1 MIAVS
6 KTILDNFWSKAAR
19 QKSRKGN
26 VIKAANLSRKSLMSE
41 LCGCLGLDS
50 EKFRFAV
57 STGCKMSSFF
67 VLNLILC
74 FGQLPISLAKKSTK
88 NPRFDFIDSFCS
100 LQSPVVDP
108 KLLLRVFGCDSAD
121 KKVPAAFQ
129 RRGRNPLIQFMP
141 PSTSLLDL

>member
-6 KTILDNFWSKAAR
+6 MTILDNFWSKAAR

-74 FGQLPISLAKKSTK
+74 FGQLPISLAKNTK
-88 NPRFDFIDSFCS
+88 NPRFDFID
-100 LQSPVVDP
+100 
-108 KLLLRVFGCDSAD
+108 RVF
-121 KKVPAAFQ
+121 
-129 RRGRNPLIQFMP
+129 LL
-141 PSTSLLDL
+141 PSIPSGGPETVVAGVWM

>member
-1 MIAVS
+1 MTVVS
-6 KTILDNFWSKAAR
+6 MRVLEKFWSKAAR

-57 STGCKMSSFF
+57 STCCKMPSFF
-67 VLNLILC
+67 VLNWILS
-74 FGQLPISLAKKSTK
+74 FGQLPISLAKNTK
-88 NPRFDFIDSFCS
+88 KRDLISLTGCFCS